1 VLTLAAQ
8 LRQKDAALIAWIKKA
23 WTKKALTRKQ
33 DRFPGTLALLRTRSA
48 LDLFSAFSGR
58 SDRYRPAMRL
68 SLK

>member
-1 VLTLAAQ
+1 LDEEGLDQ
-8 LRQKDAALIAWIKKA
+8 EGFDQKAGS
-23 WTKKALTRKQ
+23 
-33 DRFPGTLALLRTRSA
+33 FPGTLALLRTRSA